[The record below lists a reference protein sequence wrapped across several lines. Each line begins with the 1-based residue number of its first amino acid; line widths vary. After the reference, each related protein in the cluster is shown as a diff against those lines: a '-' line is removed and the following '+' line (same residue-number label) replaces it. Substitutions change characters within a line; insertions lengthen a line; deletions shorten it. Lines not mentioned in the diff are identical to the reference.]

1 MLVLCSSLTAF
12 AEDDNSNTNQPQQMG
27 DGAPE
32 GTPSKMPE
40 SEFPGGPGMG
50 TPPEMPEGGFLGGPA
65 VLVGLPAARLVDSR
79 NMWKGSW
86 APGPWAAPTRKALKV
101 MTTPMTPRCM

>member
-1 MLVLCSSLTAF
+1 MKKFLAIMLAVMLALCSTLTAF
-12 AEDDNSNTNQPQQMG
+12 AEDANSNTDQPQQMG

-50 TPPEMPEGGFLGGPA
+50 TPPEMPEGGFLGGYNERW
-65 VLVGLPAARLVDSR
+65 VSGGGLPEGQSLYGFIYVE
-79 NMWKGSW
+79 
-86 APGPWAAPTRKALKV
+86 
-101 MTTPMTPRCM
+101 